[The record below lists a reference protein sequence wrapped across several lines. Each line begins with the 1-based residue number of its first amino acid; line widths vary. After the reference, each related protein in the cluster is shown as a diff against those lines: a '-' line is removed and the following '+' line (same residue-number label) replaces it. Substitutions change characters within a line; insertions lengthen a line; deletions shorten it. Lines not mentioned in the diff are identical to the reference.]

1 MIWSGVI
8 NVGCATKDQSM
19 PQYEIHRKTLTG
31 RIATIGHHGEPQDHG
46 HLRDQRMTV
55 RPIRYLGD
63 PVLRKPARKVSR
75 VDDSIRRLIE
85 DMTESMYAAHG
96 VGIAAPQIGVPLR
109 VVVFGMPDEE
119 PFALINPEIVKRS
132 GERRLDEG
140 CLSVPGYR
148 GTVKRSVQVTAK
160 GLDVNGKEIRIK
172 AEDNLLA
179 QALEH
184 ETDHVNGT
192 LYVDHLDAKTDLVK
206 LEPAPVAA
214 EGDE

>member
-1 MIWSGVI
+1 
-8 NVGCATKDQSM
+8 
-19 PQYEIHRKTLTG
+19 
-31 RIATIGHHGEPQDHG
+31 
-46 HLRDQRMTV
+46 MTV

-75 VDDSIRRLIE
+75 VDDAIRRLIE

-109 VVVFGMPDEE
+109 VVVIGMPDEE
-119 PFALINPEIVKRS
+119 PFALINPEVIDRS

-148 GTVKRSVQVTAK
+148 GTVTRSLKVTVKA
-160 GLDVNGKEIRIK
+160 LDARGREIRVK

-192 LYVDHLDAKTDLVK
+192 LYVDHLDATKDLIK
-206 LEPAPVAA
+206 IEPVGVA
-214 EGDE
+214 EDDE

>member
-1 MIWSGVI
+1 MTVREQTLPGV
-8 NVGCATKDQSM
+8 DD
-19 PQYEIHRKTLTG
+19 
-31 RIATIGHHGEPQDHG
+31 TIGRHVQP
-46 HLRDQRMTV
+46 RKRRMTV

-109 VVVFGMPDEE
+109 VVVIGMPDEP
-119 PFALINPEIVKRS
+119 PFALINPEITKRS

-148 GTVKRSVQVTAK
+148 GTVTRSEFVAVKA
-160 GLDVNGKEIRIK
+160 LDENGREIRIK
-172 AEDNLLA
+172 SENDLLA

-184 ETDHVNGT
+184 EVDHVNGT

-206 LEPAPVAA
+206 VEAVGRGR
-214 EGDE
+214 EDEDGD

>member
-1 MIWSGVI
+1 
-8 NVGCATKDQSM
+8 
-19 PQYEIHRKTLTG
+19 
-31 RIATIGHHGEPQDHG
+31 
-46 HLRDQRMTV
+46 MTV

-85 DMTESMYAAHG
+85 DMTESMYAAQG

-109 VVVFGMPDEE
+109 VVVIGMPDEE
-119 PFALINPEIVKRS
+119 PFALINPEVIKRS

-148 GTVKRSVQVTAK
+148 GTVTRSLQVTVRA
-160 GLDVNGKEIRIK
+160 LDAHGKEIRVRS
-172 AEDNLLA
+172 EDDLLA

-184 ETDHVNGT
+184 ETDHVNGI
-192 LYVDHLDAKTDLVK
+192 LYVDHLDAKTDLIK
-206 LEPAPVAA
+206 IQPVAA
-214 EGDE
+214 RGGD

>member
-1 MIWSGVI
+1 
-8 NVGCATKDQSM
+8 
-19 PQYEIHRKTLTG
+19 
-31 RIATIGHHGEPQDHG
+31 
-46 HLRDQRMTV
+46 MTV

-85 DMTESMYAAHG
+85 DMTESMYAAQG

-109 VVVFGMPDEE
+109 VVVIGMPDEE
-119 PFALINPEIVKRS
+119 PFALINPEVIKRS

-148 GTVKRSVQVTAK
+148 GTVTRSLQVTVRA
-160 GLDVNGKEIRIK
+160 LDAHGKEIRVRS
-172 AEDNLLA
+172 EDDLLA

-184 ETDHVNGT
+184 ETDHVNGI
-192 LYVDHLDAKTDLVK
+192 LYVDHLDAKTDLIK
-206 LEPAPVAA
+206 IQPVAA
-214 EGDE
+214 RGSE

>member
-1 MIWSGVI
+1 
-8 NVGCATKDQSM
+8 
-19 PQYEIHRKTLTG
+19 L
-31 RIATIGHHGEPQDHG
+31 
-46 HLRDQRMTV
+46 TV

-96 VGIAAPQIGVPLR
+96 VGLAAPQIGVPLR
-109 VVVFGMPDEE
+109 IVVLGMPDEE
-119 PFALINPEIVKRS
+119 PFALINPEVIDRS

-148 GTVKRSVQVTAK
+148 GTVTRSVKVTVKA
-160 GLDVNGKEIRIK
+160 LDARGKEVRIK

-192 LYVDHLDAKTDLVK
+192 LYVDHLDAKTDLIK
-206 LEPAPVAA
+206 IEPIAAAA
-214 EGDE
+214 EGE

>member
-1 MIWSGVI
+1 
-8 NVGCATKDQSM
+8 
-19 PQYEIHRKTLTG
+19 
-31 RIATIGHHGEPQDHG
+31 
-46 HLRDQRMTV
+46 MTV

-75 VDDSIRRLIE
+75 VDDSIRKLIE

-109 VVVFGMPDEE
+109 VVVIGMPDED
-119 PFALINPEIVKRS
+119 PFALINPEVIERS

-148 GTVKRSVQVTAK
+148 GTVTRSVKVTVKA
-160 GLDVNGKEIRIK
+160 LDQRGKEIRVK

-192 LYVDHLDAKTDLVK
+192 LYVDHLDAKKDLIK
-206 LEPAPVAA
+206 IEPIAA
-214 EGDE
+214 HREEDDD

>member
-1 MIWSGVI
+1 
-8 NVGCATKDQSM
+8 
-19 PQYEIHRKTLTG
+19 
-31 RIATIGHHGEPQDHG
+31 
-46 HLRDQRMTV
+46 MTV

-75 VDDSIRRLIE
+75 IDDSIRRLIE

-109 VVVFGMPDEE
+109 VVVIGLPDEE
-119 PFALINPEIVKRS
+119 PFALINPEVVKRS

-148 GTVKRSVQVTAK
+148 GNITRSMQVAVKA
-160 GLDVNGKEIRIK
+160 LDANGREVRIK
-172 AEDNLLA
+172 SEGDLLA

-184 ETDHVNGT
+184 EVDHVNGT
-192 LYVDHLDAKTDLVK
+192 LYVDRLDSKDDLIK
-206 LEPAPVAA
+206 LEPASPR
-214 EGDE
+214 DEAR

>member
-1 MIWSGVI
+1 
-8 NVGCATKDQSM
+8 
-19 PQYEIHRKTLTG
+19 
-31 RIATIGHHGEPQDHG
+31 
-46 HLRDQRMTV
+46 MTV

-75 VDDSIRRLIE
+75 IDDSIRRLIE

-109 VVVFGMPDEE
+109 VVVIGLPDEP
-119 PFALINPEIVKRS
+119 PFALINPEVIKRE

-148 GTVKRSVQVTAK
+148 GHVTRSVFVTVKALNEQGR
-160 GLDVNGKEIRIK
+160 EIRVRS
-172 AEDNLLA
+172 EDDLLA

-184 ETDHVNGT
+184 EVDHVNGT

-206 LEPAPVAA
+206 LVPAGAR
-214 EGDE
+214 EEDDE

>member
-1 MIWSGVI
+1 
-8 NVGCATKDQSM
+8 
-19 PQYEIHRKTLTG
+19 
-31 RIATIGHHGEPQDHG
+31 
-46 HLRDQRMTV
+46 MTV

-75 VDDSIRRLIE
+75 VDDSIRKLIE

-109 VVVFGMPDEE
+109 VVVIGMPDED
-119 PFALINPEIVKRS
+119 PFALINPEVIERS

-148 GTVKRSVQVTAK
+148 GTVTRSVKVTVKA
-160 GLDVNGKEIRIK
+160 LDQRGKEIRVK

-192 LYVDHLDAKTDLVK
+192 LYVDHLDAKKDLIK
-206 LEPAPVAA
+206 IEPIAA
-214 EGDE
+214 RHEEDDD